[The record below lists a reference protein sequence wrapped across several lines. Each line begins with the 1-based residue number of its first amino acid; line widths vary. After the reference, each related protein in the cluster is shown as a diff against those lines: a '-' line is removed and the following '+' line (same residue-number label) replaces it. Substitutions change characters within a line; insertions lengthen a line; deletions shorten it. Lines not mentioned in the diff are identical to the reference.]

1 MAQNMSFVGNKIQHF
16 RNEKKITFSTDGNR
30 YRTTETHRRKRRSA
44 RFIDTTEN
52 SPGFGI
58 AFRHITRRPRQ
69 LGAGCIKYQLCRSEF
84 LDQFGADTCTHV
96 LPLVGSE
103 QSQPAH
109 GAVYHRNISY

>member
-1 MAQNMSFVGNKIQHF
+1 MSFVGNKIQHF
-16 RNEKKITFSTDGNR
+16 RNEKKITIEELSQQT
-30 YRTTETHRRKRRSA
+30 
-44 RFIDTTEN
+44 
-52 SPGFGI
+52 
-58 AFRHITRRPRQ
+58 FRHITRRPRQ

>member
-1 MAQNMSFVGNKIQHF
+1 MSFVGNKIQHF
-16 RNEKKITFSTDGNR
+16 RNEKKITIEELSQQTGIGI
-30 YRTTETHRRKRRSA
+30 EQLKR
-44 RFIDTTEN
+44 IEEN
-52 SPGFGI
+52 ADLPALSILLKSPGFGI